1 MTTRDE
7 VVAKRI
13 AEAGE
18 LYKPLMRK
26 AYAGECSPRSAIK
39 AFCLHCTGEDRQAIR
54 TCSGY
59 SCPLWRFRPYSEGG
73 TE

>member
-1 MTTRDE
+1 MTRDE
-7 VVAKRI
+7 TVSKRI

-18 LYKPLMRK
+18 LYRPLMRR
-26 AYAGECSPRSAIK
+26 AYNKTCSPLQAIK
-39 AFCLHCTGEDRQAIR
+39 ARCLDCVGFDREAIR